1 MLAFCKVSLCINRVM
16 TNLNAGNLRCV
27 VDVEVVGIVVVDVVV
42 AVIDI
47 VCVKF
52 EFRISRGL

>member
-1 MLAFCKVSLCINRVM
+1 M
-16 TNLNAGNLRCV
+16 TKLNAGNLRCV

-42 AVIDI
+42 AVMDI

-52 EFRISRGL
+52 ELRISRGL